1 MLLLATVM
9 LSSKF
14 LSLLHEP
21 PLQVKMHDFFMRDCQ
36 DWRYFSSFF
45 GQWYCFDDKHWEAW
59 NNRWISQW
67 FFSST
72 NSSTFQ
78 KRPAQFSDLGVVVFL
93 VAPHYFRQMESCL
106 RALENNFFRFQRYPV
121 IIFHS
126 DNITSKSLMLK
137 ATRSPV
143 AFELLSF
150 TGWTFVKGSHLPHKY
165 GYLHM
170 CRFFSSKIW
179 FHPATAHF
187 RYIMRLDPHSFIASP
202 LVPDPFIQMSIEKK
216 RYAITFLWVERI
228 DYSSGFLDLTWN
240 FSRKHNFTIPPLFF
254 NLFVGTN
261 REYNQFQLYNNFFL
275 ADTEFF
281 RKSDV
286 LQYLRFVDEA
296 GGHYTV
302 RWGDSLVHS
311 FVLGLFLH
319 LNEILVLANF
329 SYVHGQ
335 DFRCLTKEDCSMV
348 DQYIGKS
355 HQHHM
360 MWIGTC
366 NVRMAQFRSQCSLF
380 NSLT

>member
-1 MLLLATVM
+1 
-9 LSSKF
+9 
-14 LSLLHEP
+14 
-21 PLQVKMHDFFMRDCQ
+21 
-36 DWRYFSSFF
+36 
-45 GQWYCFDDKHWEAW
+45 
-59 NNRWISQW
+59 
-67 FFSST
+67 
-72 NSSTFQ
+72 
-78 KRPAQFSDLGVVVFL
+78 
-93 VAPHYFRQMESCL
+93 
-106 RALENNFFRFQRYPV
+106 
-121 IIFHS
+121 
-126 DNITSKSLMLK
+126 MLK

-286 LQYLRFVDEA
+286 LQYLRFVDQA

-311 FVLGLFLH
+311 FVLGFLQSSTH
-319 LNEILVLANF
+319 HTCIENEPEALDSTNTGKRTGTKQRDKDGQQISNIANKRNRKLM
-329 SYVHGQ
+329 S
-335 DFRCLTKEDCSMV
+335 R
-348 DQYIGKS
+348 
-355 HQHHM
+355 
-360 MWIGTC
+360 
-366 NVRMAQFRSQCSLF
+366 
-380 NSLT
+380 